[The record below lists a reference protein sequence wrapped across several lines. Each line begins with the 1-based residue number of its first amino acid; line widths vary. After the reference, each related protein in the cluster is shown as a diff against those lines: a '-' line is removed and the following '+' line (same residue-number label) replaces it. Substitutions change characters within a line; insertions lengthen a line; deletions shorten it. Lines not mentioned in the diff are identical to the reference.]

1 MQNGQLLGRLATIAE
16 GTAPDQAASAADQAA
31 AAEATSEFEATDSAT
46 VAQND
51 ASGDAIAEDDDLFG
65 ADDQEWF
72 DPRPSTK
79 QKVKANAKAVGG
91 AMLFAV
97 MAVAG
102 LALAMRRRVLP
113 TPSRLAT
120 MLVLAGAQTSAARN
134 LQSRHMPIFF
144 TQNGNLNPVALGGSH
159 LNIIAAVS
167 GIAGGALLASG
178 NIFPSKIT
186 NYPTDDAMPA
196 WATDGLIKLSLSDE
210 DVAKLPNAR
219 NLPDDMMVDCGATAH
234 MVTRVSMLTR
244 ITQLNPSRAVRVA
257 NGAVLP
263 AEAIGEMDVPVK
275 GVIRFK
281 TNKTR
286 WIMTMMTLSGVL
298 AVPGLKQPLFSC
310 WAGFEQDGIMTHLNG
325 ERNLS
330 LPSGVQVPF
339 TANTGKKYMIA
350 RSRHV
355 ARGDGG
361 QEQAEAMSALHGS
374 NVGGRKSSQ
383 PIPQARSQS
392 GINTN
397 ASQMSDDIHAS
408 LGHFS
413 ADRIAMAREL
423 QKGIGIS
430 SVRSA
435 LMHSNDCPACA
446 LGGATKPGHSKKYTP
461 SRGTGAFGDRVSVDV
476 CGPFPTAVHTGFRYV
491 IGFADRET
499 KMTAC
504 YFSKDKTAES
514 VKDAIKTFIADHV
527 HLMPSG
533 RIKEL
538 HTDNGGEFVSS
549 SVDEMLNELMI
560 RRSLS
565 VPFTPQRNG
574 QVERFFYTLV
584 RHTRIVIA
592 ASGHSEV
599 LWPFA
604 MSHVVSIHNRLPTRS
619 LADPMAPLQKASGKP
634 PNLNIFKDRVWGCD
648 AVVRQRD
655 EDIENKL
662 SLTGVPSVFLG
673 CDERRHGEFHLIP
686 SLNKVVSVVKAY
698 KYYPRSFSPVALA
711 PSPRVVINE
720 PRDVPPVNLIGNFQS
735 AVAVPTN
742 FNQQLPVVT
751 AIPMPN
757 RAPTDTSNVAM
768 EVLGVRKGS
777 TVFSSSLIGDAYAV
791 ELTAAATNA
800 PAPPDKH
807 TDIYGRPDEAEW
819 LQAELIDLKAKMK
832 NGAFKVVDKASIG
845 YGKRIVK
852 SKYAY
857 ANKLDP
863 VTNHLTER
871 RARLVGCGYSQIPGT
886 DFDETT
892 CGTMR
897 GTSVRAL
904 FSTAAMDDCDLYLGD
919 VIKAFTQAK
928 MDKEVY
934 VEIPAQFNMPDKCFK
949 ALMSLEGLKQSAHL
963 FQNDVYS
970 QLRKQGAKPSEID
983 PNIWFL
989 GEGKERITL
998 GMWVDDILILTP
1010 KGRRDLAE
1018 KFWSDF
1024 RVRFNCKDLVVPS
1037 KFVGLEIAR
1046 NRAKRTIT
1054 ITQSTYVDTMFD
1066 KFMSGDLTKMRKLP
1080 VGRDEALL
1088 SAFMLIQPASDDA
1101 IAAEMHAKGYMS
1113 IVGSLLFASA
1123 MTRPDIAF
1131 YVSFLAK
1138 MMHKPSPEALDA
1150 ARGILG
1156 YLKNTRELGVT
1167 YGPDEKLEMHC
1178 DSSFGREPRPMAGFV
1193 VSYGGAALSWTSK
1206 ALKLVPL
1213 SSAEAEAN
1221 VLSLGCKDAVY
1232 VHRLLCELRP
1242 GKIDGCVQCY
1252 SDNQAAIDIIKAHG
1266 LTARTKHFERWAA
1279 YVRDLY
1285 QRHII
1290 AVSFKPTTAM
1300 PADIFTKALP
1310 EEAFKLFRS
1319 FLLG

>member
-1 MQNGQLLGRLATIAE
+1 
-16 GTAPDQAASAADQAA
+16 
-31 AAEATSEFEATDSAT
+31 
-46 VAQND
+46 
-51 ASGDAIAEDDDLFG
+51 
-65 ADDQEWF
+65 
-72 DPRPSTK
+72 
-79 QKVKANAKAVGG
+79 
-91 AMLFAV
+91 
-97 MAVAG
+97 
-102 LALAMRRRVLP
+102 
-113 TPSRLAT
+113 
-120 MLVLAGAQTSAARN
+120 
-134 LQSRHMPIFF
+134 
-144 TQNGNLNPVALGGSH
+144 
-159 LNIIAAVS
+159 
-167 GIAGGALLASG
+167 
-178 NIFPSKIT
+178 
-186 NYPTDDAMPA
+186 
-196 WATDGLIKLSLSDE
+196 
-210 DVAKLPNAR
+210 
-219 NLPDDMMVDCGATAH
+219 
-234 MVTRVSMLTR
+234 
-244 ITQLNPSRAVRVA
+244 
-257 NGAVLP
+257 
-263 AEAIGEMDVPVK
+263 
-275 GVIRFK
+275 
-281 TNKTR
+281 
-286 WIMTMMTLSGVL
+286 
-298 AVPGLKQPLFSC
+298 
-310 WAGFEQDGIMTHLNG
+310 
-325 ERNLS
+325 
-330 LPSGVQVPF
+330 
-339 TANTGKKYMIA
+339 
-350 RSRHV
+350 
-355 ARGDGG
+355 
-361 QEQAEAMSALHGS
+361 
-374 NVGGRKSSQ
+374 
-383 PIPQARSQS
+383 
-392 GINTN
+392 
-397 ASQMSDDIHAS
+397 
-408 LGHFS
+408 
-413 ADRIAMAREL
+413 
-423 QKGIGIS
+423 
-430 SVRSA
+430 
-435 LMHSNDCPACA
+435 
-446 LGGATKPGHSKKYTP
+446 
-461 SRGTGAFGDRVSVDV
+461 
-476 CGPFPTAVHTGFRYV
+476 
-491 IGFADRET
+491 
-499 KMTAC
+499 
-504 YFSKDKTAES
+504 
-514 VKDAIKTFIADHV
+514 
-527 HLMPSG
+527 
-533 RIKEL
+533 
-538 HTDNGGEFVSS
+538 
-549 SVDEMLNELMI
+549 
-560 RRSLS
+560 
-565 VPFTPQRNG
+565 
-574 QVERFFYTLV
+574 
-584 RHTRIVIA
+584 
-592 ASGHSEV
+592 
-599 LWPFA
+599 
-604 MSHVVSIHNRLPTRS
+604 
-619 LADPMAPLQKASGKP
+619 
-634 PNLNIFKDRVWGCD
+634 
-648 AVVRQRD
+648 
-655 EDIENKL
+655 
-662 SLTGVPSVFLG
+662 
-673 CDERRHGEFHLIP
+673 
-686 SLNKVVSVVKAY
+686 
-698 KYYPRSFSPVALA
+698 
-711 PSPRVVINE
+711 
-720 PRDVPPVNLIGNFQS
+720 
-735 AVAVPTN
+735 
-742 FNQQLPVVT
+742 
-751 AIPMPN
+751 
-757 RAPTDTSNVAM
+757 
-768 EVLGVRKGS
+768 
-777 TVFSSSLIGDAYAV
+777 
-791 ELTAAATNA
+791 
-800 PAPPDKH
+800 
-807 TDIYGRPDEAEW
+807 
-819 LQAELIDLKAKMK
+819 
-832 NGAFKVVDKASIG
+832 
-845 YGKRIVK
+845 
-852 SKYAY
+852 
-857 ANKLDP
+857 
-863 VTNHLTER
+863 
-871 RARLVGCGYSQIPGT
+871 
-886 DFDETT
+886 
-892 CGTMR
+892 MR

-1178 DSSFGREPRPMAGFV
+1178 DSSFGREPRPMAGFA

-1242 GKIDGCVQCY
+1242 GKIDSCVQCY